1 MLKEH
6 LAKRCRSWKRHIAAD
21 GEPVDL
27 PLHILDLIENNK
39 YAPEPRTKFQ
49 SLLTVKGG
57 DRITSM
63 DLGQSPKFF
72 AKGYQGREFFVTEQ
86 MMKLWNELENS
97 EWSVQKCLSG
107 PMGVGKSYIS
117 WFLVAKAYAHGWP
130 VLYIADASKLSN
142 CDTKTAASKLICQIF
157 LSINKDILTASELKE
172 MVAIETSKDPYVNSA
187 TCIFAELLQ
196 SRSQKALFVVD
207 EHGALFPES
216 SKSAPERFPFLGPLQ
231 TFNSWNNSN
240 NARVVFSSTVRFA
253 KLILRDASHYVEYV
267 GPMSPDIFNKLLDVI
282 IDNRYPTGRQHL
294 NELRGEIQ
302 KATGCVPREL
312 NIFFGE
318 DIEGIELTANG
329 IKQRLKDYEEDRK
342 EQFLEILKN
351 CYSKIEPIFQPT
363 TRQALVD
370 VFLQS
375 KDHTGPPLDW
385 RFYHFGIMYEYR
397 NKGRSMIMKR
407 PITPASEAALLGLY
421 RLCPLPNDYIC
432 AARQNILQPAQFSDV
447 FFQKLIKQNN
457 IIFKS
462 TNLAGKEE
470 QLLELRVDGF
480 EHLQDPPK
488 RFGDEGKNI
497 LIHGGELPRFDFILG
512 YTFIQVSISNFQK
525 HNEGTAAID
534 LAFTDRKYS
543 NGRNQIEYFLDYT
556 YGGTHRA
563 EMEIT
568 EVTKKT
574 QAKNTGEGKSVIDK
588 RDFKVTRDG
597 VLCPD
602 FMILY
607 IRGKNDFDDKG
618 NEVHRPNHTGKV
630 QEYPQIRHVCWDEAK
645 RSLFGDSL

>member
-1 MLKEH
+1 
-6 LAKRCRSWKRHIAAD
+6 
-21 GEPVDL
+21 
-27 PLHILDLIENNK
+27 
-39 YAPEPRTKFQ
+39 
-49 SLLTVKGG
+49 
-57 DRITSM
+57 
-63 DLGQSPKFF
+63 
-72 AKGYQGREFFVTEQ
+72 
-86 MMKLWNELENS
+86 
-97 EWSVQKCLSG
+97 
-107 PMGVGKSYIS
+107 
-117 WFLVAKAYAHGWP
+117 
-130 VLYIADASKLSN
+130 
-142 CDTKTAASKLICQIF
+142 
-157 LSINKDILTASELKE
+157 
-172 MVAIETSKDPYVNSA
+172 
-187 TCIFAELLQ
+187 
-196 SRSQKALFVVD
+196 
-207 EHGALFPES
+207 
-216 SKSAPERFPFLGPLQ
+216 
-231 TFNSWNNSN
+231 
-240 NARVVFSSTVRFA
+240 
-253 KLILRDASHYVEYV
+253 
-267 GPMSPDIFNKLLDVI
+267 
-282 IDNRYPTGRQHL
+282 
-294 NELRGEIQ
+294 
-302 KATGCVPREL
+302 
-312 NIFFGE
+312 
-318 DIEGIELTANG
+318 
-329 IKQRLKDYEEDRK
+329 
-342 EQFLEILKN
+342 
-351 CYSKIEPIFQPT
+351 
-363 TRQALVD
+363 
-370 VFLQS
+370 
-375 KDHTGPPLDW
+375 
-385 RFYHFGIMYEYR
+385 
-397 NKGRSMIMKR
+397 MKR

-421 RLCPLPNDYIC
+421 RLCALPNDYIC
-432 AARQNILQPAQFSDV
+432 AARQNILEPAQFSDV

-618 NEVHRPNHTGKV
+618 NEVHRPNHTGGFRANGNSGLPFPLPELPGDCVHCTTLPKDV
-630 QEYPQIRHVCWDEAK
+630 GISAKLEEILTIMMDATYTKTTTSIEASKSFPKDLEPKIAANNPVNPIEPMLSAQHKISIASLTRRALPAPVLEEMLSSMILDMLNGSTMNKPSRAMHAKSVLPTLQTVADLLKDNEY
-645 RSLFGDSL
+645 GDDK

>member
-216 SKSAPERFPFLGPLQ
+216 
-231 TFNSWNNSN
+231 T
-240 NARVVFSSTVRFA
+240 
-253 KLILRDASHYVEYV
+253 
-267 GPMSPDIFNKLLDVI
+267 
-282 IDNRYPTGRQHL
+282 
-294 NELRGEIQ
+294 
-302 KATGCVPREL
+302 
-312 NIFFGE
+312 
-318 DIEGIELTANG
+318 
-329 IKQRLKDYEEDRK
+329 
-342 EQFLEILKN
+342 
-351 CYSKIEPIFQPT
+351 
-363 TRQALVD
+363 LVD

-375 KDHTGPPLDW
+375 KDYTGPPLDW